1 MTKDL
6 LINQLNSITDARR
19 VNRLRVANLV
29 LENKELFPFL
39 LAITFDFNNKTSI
52 KAAWVLEFVCHK
64 KLEWVAEYIDLFC
77 IHLNKLHFGS
87 AVRPVAKICEL
98 LAKAYTSKE
107 AFYIKEKLKKEHIDL
122 IIEASFDWLISK
134 HKVAIKVYSMETLLI
149 FGENYNWVYEELEH
163 IIVQNIYKES
173 GAYKSRGKKVLLRL
187 KKNK

>member
-1 MTKDL
+1 MTKAY
-6 LINQLNSITDARR
+6 LINQLNAITDARR

-29 LENKELFPFL
+29 IENKELFPFL
-39 LAITFDFNNKTSI
+39 LEIVNDVENKTSI

-64 KLEWVAEYIDLFC
+64 KLEWLAEYIDLFC
-77 IHLNKLHFGS
+77 AHLNKLHFGS
-87 AVRPVAKICEL
+87 AIRPIAKICEL

-107 AFYIKEKLKKEHIDL
+107 AFYIKEKLTKRHIDL
-122 IIEASFDWLISK
+122 IVEASFDWLISH

-149 FGENYNWVYEELEH
+149 FGKNYDWVYEELAH
-163 IIVQNIYKES
+163 IITKNIYKES